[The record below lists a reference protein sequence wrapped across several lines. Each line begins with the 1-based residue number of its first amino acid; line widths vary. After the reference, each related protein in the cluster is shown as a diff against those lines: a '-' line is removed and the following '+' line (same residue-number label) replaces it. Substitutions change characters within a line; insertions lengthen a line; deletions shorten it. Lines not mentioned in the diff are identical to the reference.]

1 MMLEIFSYNFMLR
14 AFAAGITIGLIAPS
28 IGCFLVA
35 KRYSLIA
42 DSLAHV
48 SLAGVAIGVILVIN
62 PIVSALFVAVLVA
75 LIIEKLRAGKLLSG
89 EVALAMFLSS
99 GLAVAV
105 VLIGLAKNVQV
116 DLFSFLFGSITTVT
130 TQDLW
135 LILPLGAAVM
145 VFIGLL
151 YKELAYLAFDDESA
165 RVSGLPTKFLNQSLV
180 ILTAI
185 TVVLSLRIV
194 GGLLIGALMVIPV
207 AAAMQ
212 VSRSFLQTF
221 FLSIA
226 LGLVAVIA
234 GLFASFYLNTA
245 AGGTIVL
252 ISLMTFVMMAGWK
265 RLSTL

>member
-1 MMLEIFSYNFMLR
+1 MLDIFSYSFMLR
-14 AFAAGITIGLIAPS
+14 AFAAGITIGMIAPS

-35 KRYSLIA
+35 KRYALIA

-48 SLAGVAIGVILVIN
+48 SLAGVAIGVVLFVN
-62 PIVSALFVAVLVA
+62 PILSALGVAVLVA
-75 LIIEKLRAGKLLSG
+75 LVIEKLRMGRLLSG
-89 EVALAMFLSS
+89 EVALAIFLSS

-105 VLIGLAKNVQV
+105 VLIGLAKNVHI
-116 DLFSFLFGSITTVT
+116 DLFSYLFGSITTVSS
-130 TQDLW
+130 QDLW
-135 LILPLGAAVM
+135 IILPLGAAVLA
-145 VFIGLL
+145 FIALL

-180 ILTAI
+180 LLAAV

-212 VSRSFLQTF
+212 VSRSFRQTIF
-221 FLSIA
+221 YSMA

-252 ISLMTFVMMAGWK
+252 ISLLSFVATALWK
-265 RLSTL
+265 KIPA

>member
-1 MMLEIFSYNFMLR
+1 MLDIFSYSFMLR
-14 AFAAGITIGLIAPS
+14 AFAAGITIGLVAPL

-48 SLAGVAIGVILVIN
+48 SLAGVAIGVVLSFN
-62 PIVSALFVAVLVA
+62 PILSALGVAVLVA
-75 LIIEKLRAGKLLSG
+75 LLIERLRIGRLLSG

-105 VLIGLAKNVQV
+105 VLIGLARNRQV
-116 DLFSFLFGSITTVT
+116 DLFSYLFGSITTVT
-130 TQDLW
+130 NQDLW
-135 LILPLGAAVM
+135 IILPLGALIIG
-145 VFIGLL
+145 FIGLL

-165 RVSGLPTKFLNQSLV
+165 QVSGLPTRFLNQTLV
-180 ILTAI
+180 ILAAV

-207 AAAMQ
+207 ASAMQ
-212 VSRSFLQTF
+212 VSRSFRQTVF
-221 FLSIA
+221 YAMS
-226 LGLVAVIA
+226 LGLVAVVA
-234 GLFASFYLNTA
+234 GLFFSFYLNTA

-252 ISLMTFVMMAGWK
+252 ISLLLFGMSLLWRKVPA
-265 RLSTL
+265 

>member
-1 MMLEIFSYNFMLR
+1 MLDIFSYDFMLR
-14 AFAAGITIGLIAPS
+14 AFAAGITIGIVAPLIGS
-28 IGCFLVA
+28 FLVA

-62 PIVSALFVAVLVA
+62 PIISALAVAVLVA
-75 LIIEKLRAGKLLSG
+75 LLIEKLRVGRMLSG

-105 VLIGLAKNVQV
+105 VLIGLAKNVHV
-116 DLFSFLFGSITTVT
+116 DLFSFLFGSITTVSPE
-130 TQDLW
+130 DLW
-135 LILPLGAAVM
+135 LIMPLGAVVLA
-145 VFIGLL
+145 FIGLL
-151 YKELAYLAFDDESA
+151 YKELTYLAFDDESA
-165 RVSGLPTKFLNQSLV
+165 QVSGLPVKFLNQSLV
-180 ILTAI
+180 ILTAV

-212 VSRSFLQTF
+212 VGRSFRQTTF
-221 FLSIA
+221 YAMAF
-226 LGLVAVIA
+226 GLLAVIA
-234 GLFASFYLNTA
+234 GLFAAFYLNTA

-252 ISLMTFVMMAGWK
+252 ISLLIFIVAVVWRKVPLHG
-265 RLSTL
+265 